1 MKAFRAML
9 VASVRML
16 ARNRIL
22 VITSLGVA
30 LISIVVFGTLFGSS
44 GNARLALGVV
54 NEDSS
59 PLATQFVAGLR
70 ASQSLVVTTGSATRE
85 LTALRRGDRNAVIVL
100 GPSFGAD
107 YVRGEASI
115 QVYYDQS
122 NPVTQA
128 SARMAVQSIVAG
140 LNQSATHQSAAV
152 TLSERAVTVH
162 ALRMVDWLTPG
173 QLGSMLMWAN
183 LGVGAVL
190 VGWRRQGIMRR
201 LAATPLR
208 GGTLVAAQV
217 CARLV
222 LSAAQAAVL
231 LGVAMVAF
239 HVPVGGDW
247 AALALVV
254 GLGAL
259 TMLSIGFVI
268 GSFAPSPDA
277 AQALTFLISF
287 PMMFLGGAYF
297 PTTGAPDWLA
307 PIISALPL
315 SHLNDALRQIVNNGA
330 SLGAVQAD
338 VMVLL
343 AWLVAALILSTR
355 AFRWT

>member
-1 MKAFRAML
+1 MKSFRAML
-9 VASVRML
+9 AASVRML

-22 VITSLGVA
+22 LITSLGVA

-44 GNARLALGVV
+44 GNARLAMGIV

-59 PLATQFVAGLR
+59 PLATQLVAALR
-70 ASQSLVVTTGSATRE
+70 ANPSLAVTTGSQAGE
-85 LTALRRGDRNAVIVL
+85 LAALRRGDRNAVILL

-107 YVRGEASI
+107 YARNDASI
-115 QVYYDQS
+115 QVYYDEG
-122 NPVTQA
+122 NPATQA
-128 SARMAVQSIVAG
+128 SARMAVQSIVAD
-140 LNQSATHQSAAV
+140 LNQSATHQTAAV
-152 TLSERAVTVH
+152 TLSEQAVTVH
-162 ALRMVDWLTPG
+162 ALRTVDWLTPG

-231 LGVAMVAF
+231 LGVAVAVF
-239 HVPVGGDW
+239 HMPVGGDW
-247 AALALVV
+247 AALSLVV

-259 TMLSIGFVI
+259 TMLAVGYVI

-287 PMMFLGGAYF
+287 PMMFLSGSYF

-315 SHLNDALRQIVNNGA
+315 SHLNDALRQIINNGA
-330 SLGAVQAD
+330 GLGAVQAD

-355 AFRWT
+355 AFRWN